1 MSDKFLHHR
10 PGRLLEDRLDSTPSP
25 DPGGVDDFHS
35 FGWLRG
41 IRERATML
49 ELRKKSGDLMAIG
62 YNWIERVEFIPT
74 EGITLHVHGEK
85 IRIKGRNLNAEAR
98 PEVRMFQGIA
108 RHRVA
113 CVQEADRHRS
123 LDGGQKAPIVEEIIW

>member
-10 PGRLLEDRLDSTPSP
+10 PGRLIEDRLDPTSSP
-25 DPGGVDDFHS
+25 DSGGVDDFHS

-49 ELRKKSGDLMAIG
+49 ELRKKSGEVVAIG
-62 YNWIERVEFIPT
+62 YSWIERVEFNPT

-85 IRIKGRNLNAEAR
+85 IRIKGRNLNAEVR
-98 PEVRMFQGIA
+98 PEVRLFRGIA

-113 CVQEADRHRS
+113 WVQEADRPGR
-123 LDGGQKAPIVEEIIW
+123 LNGDEMATMVDEIVW

>member
-10 PGRLLEDRLDSTPSP
+10 PGRPIDDRLEPTADS
-25 DPGGVDDFHS
+25 GGVDDFHS

-49 ELRKKSGDLMAIG
+49 ELRKKSGDVLAIG
-62 YNWIERVEFIPT
+62 YSWIERLEFNPT
-74 EGITLHVHGEK
+74 EGIALHVHGEK
-85 IRIKGRNLNAEAR
+85 IRIKGRNLNAEIR
-98 PEVRMFQGIA
+98 PEVRLFQGIA

-113 CVQEADRHRS
+113 WVQEADRRS
-123 LDGGQKAPIVEEIIW
+123 IANGAERTTIIEEIVW

>member
-1 MSDKFLHHR
+1 MTDKFLHHR
-10 PGRLLEDRLDSTPSP
+10 PGRLIDDRFDPAPSADS
-25 DPGGVDDFHS
+25 GGVDDFHS

-49 ELRKKSGDLMAIG
+49 ELRKKSGEVVAIA
-62 YNWIERVEFIPT
+62 YSWIERVEFNPT
-74 EGITLHVHGEK
+74 EGITLHVHGDK

-98 PEVRMFQGIA
+98 PEIRLFQGIA

-113 CVQEADRHRS
+113 WVQEADRPGTMNS
-123 LDGGQKAPIVEEIIW
+123 SETTAIVEKIDW

>member
-1 MSDKFLHHR
+1 MADKFLHHR
-10 PGRLLEDRLDSTPSP
+10 LGRTMDDRFDPAPSADS
-25 DPGGVDDFHS
+25 GGVDDFHS

-49 ELRKKSGDLMAIG
+49 ELRKKSGDVMAIG
-62 YNWIERVEFIPT
+62 YSWIERVEFNPT

-85 IRIKGRNLNAEAR
+85 IRIKGRNLNAETR
-98 PEVRMFQGIA
+98 PEVRLLQGIA

-113 CVQEADRHRS
+113 WVQEADRPGNVN
-123 LDGGQKAPIVEEIIW
+123 GGERATIVEEIVW

>member
-10 PGRLLEDRLDSTPSP
+10 PGRPIDDRLDPAPSA
-25 DPGGVDDFHS
+25 DSGGVDNFHS

-41 IRERATML
+41 IREWATML
-49 ELRKKSGDLMAIG
+49 ELRKKSGDVMAIG
-62 YNWIERVEFIPT
+62 YNWIERVEFNAT
-74 EGITLHVHGEK
+74 EGITLHVHGDK

-98 PEVRMFQGIA
+98 PEVRLFQGIA

-113 CVQEADRHRS
+113 WVQEADRPGTMNGS
-123 LDGGQKAPIVEEIIW
+123 EAATIVEEIVW